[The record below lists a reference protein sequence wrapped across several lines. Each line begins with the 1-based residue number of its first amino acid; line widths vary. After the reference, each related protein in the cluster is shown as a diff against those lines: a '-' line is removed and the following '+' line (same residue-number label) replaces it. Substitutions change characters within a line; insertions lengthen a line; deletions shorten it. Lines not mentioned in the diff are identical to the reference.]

1 MLRKTIFAKVTIFA
15 AALCY
20 SPFGFSQGTSPDL
33 IGLRQSNT
41 QYSHGGT
48 HSTPIGQDRL
58 NTITTAIPIL
68 TVSPDARSAALG
80 DAGVAISPDANTSHW
95 NVGKLGFVQNDIG
108 VSMSY
113 SPWLRNIVN
122 DMSLSYLSAYK
133 KVGENS
139 AFSASLMYFD
149 LGEIQFTDWNGN
161 NLENF
166 NPKEY
171 TFNIAYGLRLS
182 EYFGIG
188 LGAKFIHSN
197 LTGNFT
203 SNSSSG
209 GPATAEARPGNTGA
223 LDFGMYYNR
232 DIVMGGRDINLAFG
246 ANLSNLGPKVTYTVA
261 NSRDFLPTN
270 LRLGTALTL
279 DLDPYN
285 TITFTVDGNKL
296 LVPTP
301 QLDGSERDLSV
312 LGGLFSSFG
321 DAPGG
326 AREEL
331 QEINLSTGIEYW
343 YDQLFAV
350 RAGYFYESPMKG
362 NRQYF
367 SFGFGIRY
375 QKFGLDGA
383 YILPNEQNNPLSQ
396 TFRVSLVFNLERDA
410 DATAPT
416 SLNR

>member
-1 MLRKTIFAKVTIFA
+1 MLRKTIFAKATVFA

-20 SPFGFSQGTSPDL
+20 SPFGYSQGTSPDL
-33 IGLRQSNT
+33 IGLRKSIT
-41 QYSHGGT
+41 QYNHGGT

-58 NTITTAIPIL
+58 NTITTAVPIL

-95 NVGKLGFVQNDIG
+95 NVGKLGFVQNNIG

-122 DMSLSYLSAYK
+122 DMSLSYLSGYK

-139 AFSASLMYFD
+139 AFSASMMYFD
-149 LGEIQFTDWNGN
+149 LGTIQFTDVNGQS
-161 NLENF
+161 LGDY

-182 EYFGIG
+182 EFFGIG

-197 LTGNFT
+197 LTGNI
-203 SNSSSG
+203 NSG
-209 GPATAEARPGNTGA
+209 GTTTEEPRPGNTGA

-232 DIVMGGRDINLAFG
+232 DLVVGARDLNVAFG
-246 ANLSNLGPKVTYTVA
+246 ANLSNLGPKVSYTVA

-285 TITFTVDGNKL
+285 SITLTVDGNKL

-301 QLDGSERDLSV
+301 QPDGSERDLSV
-312 LGGLFSSFG
+312 LGGLFSSFR

-326 AREEL
+326 ASEEL
-331 QEINLSTGIEYW
+331 QEINISTGIEYW

-396 TFRVSLVFNLERDA
+396 TFRISLVFNLEGD
-410 DATAPT
+410 DSATAPT

>member
-1 MLRKTIFAKVTIFA
+1 MLRKTIFAQAAIFSITLSYTQFA
-15 AALCY
+15 
-20 SPFGFSQGTSPDL
+20 FGQ
-33 IGLRQSNT
+33 
-41 QYSHGGT
+41 GGT
-48 HSTPIGQDRL
+48 TSPIGQDRL
-58 NTITTAIPIL
+58 NTITTAVPIL

-122 DMSLSYLSAYK
+122 DMSLSYLSGFK

-149 LGEIQFTDWNGN
+149 LGEIQFTDNSGGS
-161 NLENF
+161 LGDY

-171 TFNIAYGLRLS
+171 TFNVGYGLRLS

-197 LTGNFT
+197 LTGNI
-203 SNSSSG
+203 NAG
-209 GPATAEARPGNTGA
+209 GTTTEEPRPGNTGA

-232 DIVMGGRDINLAFG
+232 DLALGGRDLNLALG
-246 ANLSNLGPKVTYTVA
+246 ANLSNLGPKVSYTVA

-285 TITFTVDGNKL
+285 TLTFTIDGNKL

-301 QLDGSERDLSV
+301 QLDNSERDLSV

-326 AREEL
+326 ASEEL

-396 TFRVSLVFNLERDA
+396 TFRVSLVFNLERDSE
-410 DATAPT
+410 ATAPT
-416 SLNR
+416 SMNR